1 MVHKITDINEDI
13 NALFIDLIQTNIIG
27 RRQSVILLANN
38 NKLTLNSR
46 GVSVDLKD
54 DALLVYDDNGRL
66 KDIVDVNNIIAVVT
80 K

>member
-13 NALFIDLIQTNIIG
+13 NTLFIDLIQTNIIS

-46 GVSVDLKD
+46 GVRVELKD